1 MAGSDTC
8 TRGLFPRFDRR
19 FLRNGSTV
27 SQIGSGALGGKAA
40 GLAYIKAEILPR
52 LQGLC
57 PPGISITVPSLAV
70 IATDVFDAFISRNH
84 LTEVA
89 ESDLPDDRIA
99 LAFQQAELPV
109 EVLGDL
115 EALVE
120 KTHVPLAIRSS
131 SLLEDALA
139 HPFAGAYATKMI
151 PNNQLMAE
159 DRFRAL
165 IEAIKFVYASTFF
178 SVAKMYRAGIGI
190 AEGSEKMAVIVQEV
204 VGERHG
210 QRFYPEI
217 SGVGRSHNYYPMI
230 GSKPENGIVDLALGL
245 GKTIVDGGVCWSYDP
260 SRPAAPPPAGSPHA
274 VLVDSQTD
282 FWAIDMGAVSYDP
295 VRETEYISR
304 FPLTAAEADDTLHYV
319 ASTYDAES
327 DRMCAGVGRRGP
339 RVIDF
344 APLLV
349 LDLLPLNACIR
360 SMLSAAKEIMG
371 EEVEIE
377 FAATLGT
384 PPKPA
389 ARIGFLQVRPMA
401 GPGAAVSVEPEEL
414 LRDDVLVASEC
425 SLGNGIN
432 EELRDVVYL
441 KPECF
446 DPGKTQQIA
455 AEVAAF
461 NRSLVGHGAAYVLI
475 GFGRWGSSDP
485 WLGIPVEWGQISG
498 AKVIVEAALTCMKPE
513 LSQGSHFFHNLIGCK
528 VLYLSVP
535 HDGPEI
541 DWDWFT
547 RQVTIDETD
556 YVRHVR
562 TAVPLLVKVD
572 GTSRRGVIISRG

>member
-178 SVAKMYRAGIGI
+178 SVAKMYRAGIGD
-190 AEGSEKMAVIVQEV
+190 
-204 VGERHG
+204 R
-210 QRFYPEI
+210 
-217 SGVGRSHNYYPMI
+217 GR
-230 GSKPENGIVDLALGL
+230 L
-245 GKTIVDGGVCWSYDP
+245 
-260 SRPAAPPPAGSPHA
+260 
-274 VLVDSQTD
+274 
-282 FWAIDMGAVSYDP
+282 
-295 VRETEYISR
+295 
-304 FPLTAAEADDTLHYV
+304 
-319 ASTYDAES
+319 
-327 DRMCAGVGRRGP
+327 
-339 RVIDF
+339 
-344 APLLV
+344 
-349 LDLLPLNACIR
+349 
-360 SMLSAAKEIMG
+360 
-371 EEVEIE
+371 
-377 FAATLGT
+377 
-384 PPKPA
+384 
-389 ARIGFLQVRPMA
+389 
-401 GPGAAVSVEPEEL
+401 
-414 LRDDVLVASEC
+414 
-425 SLGNGIN
+425 
-432 EELRDVVYL
+432 
-441 KPECF
+441 
-446 DPGKTQQIA
+446 
-455 AEVAAF
+455 
-461 NRSLVGHGAAYVLI
+461 
-475 GFGRWGSSDP
+475 
-485 WLGIPVEWGQISG
+485 
-498 AKVIVEAALTCMKPE
+498 
-513 LSQGSHFFHNLIGCK
+513 
-528 VLYLSVP
+528 
-535 HDGPEI
+535 
-541 DWDWFT
+541 
-547 RQVTIDETD
+547 
-556 YVRHVR
+556 
-562 TAVPLLVKVD
+562 
-572 GTSRRGVIISRG
+572 